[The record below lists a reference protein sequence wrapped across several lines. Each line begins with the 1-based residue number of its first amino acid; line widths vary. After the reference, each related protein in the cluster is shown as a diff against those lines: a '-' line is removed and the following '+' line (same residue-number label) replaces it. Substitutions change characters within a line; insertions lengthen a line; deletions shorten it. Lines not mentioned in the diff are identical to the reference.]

1 MNDADGKNDA
11 TGENDAGGRNDE
23 DDRND
28 ADGKNDTNAVGESN
42 GAEGKMGQMRKW
54 YENGI
59 ETQIRARGAYV
70 YEIAQ

>member
-1 MNDADGKNDA
+1 MNDAD
-11 TGENDAGGRNDE
+11 GRNDE

-28 ADGKNDTNAVGESN
+28 ADGKNDANAVGESS

-54 YENGI
+54 CENGI